1 MMAERAIARDAC
13 DALLEKSIRHCPEVA
28 RDISHQ
34 PGLQK
39 SETRGGAGRSRPA
52 EGQVSGGVAMLPV
65 QTCRQPSCF
74 HAKAAQA
81 PFVLDSAPGGML
93 YGAGLLW
100 PHPTFQLCPHPRGQL
115 YEEPSGETGAT
126 VAGDKHTPTVLVGN
140 SATQARTQRT
150 GAGYSVEDVRQQTHI
165 RPATLDSVCWSAAR
179 VCKGSGHKRA
189 AFGREYASTTSRP
202 PGAPLNVTVNVWAPL
217 TCTCVLKADAVQPH
231 LRVREHGG
239 RAMDGRVHR
248 RGSTVRTSMV
258 PVPERI
264 RKYAELG
271 QESTL
276 HSPKFLLTPR
286 CDILKQ
292 VKKRHDSKHNKQ
304 SRGPRQGVVPARCV
318 KCQCG
323 KSGVLGVPR
332 QSEGDLRRVKC
343 HRKKPLLCPWATGPV
358 LEPGAAFAQCVKC
371 HRGETSWWGMPRQ
384 SEGDLR
390 RVKCHRGKPLLCLW
404 VSGTVLG
411 PGAVLPQCVKC
422 HCGETFW
429 WGVPRQSEGDSR
441 CVKRHREK
449 SVLCPWA
456 TGPVLGSGA
465 VLAQCVKCH
474 CGETFWWG
482 VPRQSEGDSRC
493 VKCYREKSVLCP
505 WATGP
510 VLGSGAVLAQCVKC
524 HCGETFWWGVPRQ
537 SEGDS
542 RCVKCHR
549 GKSIL
554 CPWTTGPVLG
564 SGAVLAQCV
573 KCYWG
578 ETCWWEVPRQ
588 SESVVSLRCVSVSVR
603 VGISASVSISISM
616 IASVSVS
623 VRVRVSIGVSTI
635 VSVSTSA
642 SASRSVSV
650 SFSVSISDRV
660 CVHDKK
666 RVAGNG
672 ESPGLRGI
680 LVYGHEPDAEINA
693 QGGRDGHKKVR
704 I

>member
-1 MMAERAIARDAC
+1 MMAQGAGARGGRNDPLKTIPGARLKTAPSGWPELDSLERACWGGAKRSRSVDGQ
-13 DALLEKSIRHCPEVA
+13 V
-28 RDISHQ
+28 
-34 PGLQK
+34 
-39 SETRGGAGRSRPA
+39 RGGL
-52 EGQVSGGVAMLPV
+52 AMLPAEES
-65 QTCRQPSCF
+65 RQPGCF
-74 HAKAAQA
+74 LAQTVQA
-81 PFVLDSAPGGML
+81 PFVFDSAPGGML

-100 PHPTFQLCPHPRGQL
+100 PHPTFQLCPHPWGQL

-126 VAGDKHTPTVLVGN
+126 VAGDKHKPTVLVGN

-150 GAGYSVEDVRQQTHI
+150 GAGCSVEDVRQQTHT

-179 VCKGSGHKRA
+179 VCKGSGHKHA

-217 TCTCVLKADAVQPH
+217 TCTCVLKDDAVQPH
-231 LRVREHGG
+231 GG
-239 RAMDGRVHR
+239 CAMDGRVHR

-332 QSEGDLRRVKC
+332 QSEGDLRCVKC
-343 HRKKPLLCPWATGPV
+343 HREKPLLCPWATGPV
-358 LEPGAAFAQCVKC
+358 LEPSTAFAQCVKC
-371 HRGETSWWGMPRQ
+371 HRGETSWWGVPKQ

-422 HCGETFW
+422 HCEETFW
-429 WGVPRQSEGDSR
+429 WGV
-441 CVKRHREK
+441 H
-449 SVLCPWA
+449 
-456 TGPVLGSGA
+456 
-465 VLAQCVKCH
+465 
-474 CGETFWWG
+474 
-482 VPRQSEGDSRC
+482 
-493 VKCYREKSVLCP
+493 
-505 WATGP
+505 
-510 VLGSGAVLAQCVKC
+510 
-524 HCGETFWWGVPRQ
+524 RQ

-554 CPWTTGPVLG
+554 CPWSTGPVLG

-573 KCYWG
+573 KCHCG

-603 VGISASVSISISM
+603 VGISASVSISISI

-623 VRVRVSIGVSTI
+623 V
-635 VSVSTSA
+635 SVSA

-660 CVHDKK
+660 KE
-666 RVAGNG
+666 AGNKLHYTWLQH
-672 ESPGLRGI
+672 PI
-680 LVYGHEPDAEINA
+680 YGKQFELIFNVDSA
-693 QGGRDGHKKVR
+693 QGTSGSAGLKFVALAGWATPTGQAKGLPTASETSCEPVAAQNVSDEGERSQRRKQ
-704 I
+704 

>member
-39 SETRGGAGRSRPA
+39 SETRGGAGRSRLA

-81 PFVLDSAPGGML
+81 PFVFDSAPGGML

-179 VCKGSGHKRA
+179 ACKGSGHKRA

-202 PGAPLNVTVNVWAPL
+202 PGAPLNVTVN
-217 TCTCVLKADAVQPH
+217 
-231 LRVREHGG
+231 
-239 RAMDGRVHR
+239 
-248 RGSTVRTSMV
+248 
-258 PVPERI
+258 
-264 RKYAELG
+264 
-271 QESTL
+271 
-276 HSPKFLLTPR
+276 
-286 CDILKQ
+286 

-343 HRKKPLLCPWATGPV
+343 HREKPRLCPWATGPV
-358 LEPGAAFAQCVKC
+358 LEPGTAFAQCVKC
-371 HRGETSWWGMPRQ
+371 HRGETSWWGVPKQ

-429 WGVPRQSEGDSR
+429 WGVHRQR
-441 CVKRHREK
+441 
-449 SVLCPWA
+449 
-456 TGPVLGSGA
+456 
-465 VLAQCVKCH
+465 
-474 CGETFWWG
+474 
-482 VPRQSEGDSRC
+482 
-493 VKCYREKSVLCP
+493 
-505 WATGP
+505 
-510 VLGSGAVLAQCVKC
+510 
-524 HCGETFWWGVPRQ
+524 
-537 SEGDS
+537 EGDS

-554 CPWTTGPVLG
+554 CPWATGVVI
-564 SGAVLAQCV
+564 SGAFINFLLHNHSVIY
-573 KCYWG
+573 KIIIFFFRRSK
-578 ETCWWEVPRQ
+578 RQ
-588 SESVVSLRCVSVSVR
+588 RN
-603 VGISASVSISISM
+603 
-616 IASVSVS
+616 
-623 VRVRVSIGVSTI
+623 
-635 VSVSTSA
+635 
-642 SASRSVSV
+642 
-650 SFSVSISDRV
+650 F
-660 CVHDKK
+660 
-666 RVAGNG
+666 
-672 ESPGLRGI
+672 
-680 LVYGHEPDAEINA
+680 
-693 QGGRDGHKKVR
+693 
-704 I
+704 

>member
-1 MMAERAIARDAC
+1 
-13 DALLEKSIRHCPEVA
+13 V
-28 RDISHQ
+28 
-34 PGLQK
+34 
-39 SETRGGAGRSRPA
+39 
-52 EGQVSGGVAMLPV
+52 
-65 QTCRQPSCF
+65 
-74 HAKAAQA
+74 QA
-81 PFVLDSAPGGML
+81 PFVFGSAPRGWLTGGTL
-93 YGAGLLW
+93 ARE
-100 PHPTFQLCPHPRGQL
+100 HPTIQLCPHPWGQL

-150 GAGYSVEDVRQQTHI
+150 GAGYSVEDVRQQTHT

-179 VCKGSGHKRA
+179 VCKGSGHKHA

-217 TCTCVLKADAVQPH
+217 TCTCVLKDDAVQPH
-231 LRVREHGG
+231 GG
-239 RAMDGRVHR
+239 CAMDGRVHR

-332 QSEGDLRRVKC
+332 QSEGDLRCVKC
-343 HRKKPLLCPWATGPV
+343 HREKPLLCPWATGPV
-358 LEPGAAFAQCVKC
+358 LEPGTAFAQCVKC
-371 HRGETSWWGMPRQ
+371 HRGETSWWGVPRQ

-429 WGVPRQSEGDSR
+429 WGVPGQSEGDSR

-449 SVLCPWA
+449 SVLYPWA
-456 TGPVLGSGA
+456 T
-465 VLAQCVKCH
+465 
-474 CGETFWWG
+474 E
-482 VPRQSEGDSRC
+482 
-493 VKCYREKSVLCP
+493 
-505 WATGP
+505 P

-554 CPWTTGPVLG
+554 CPWATGPVLG
-564 SGAVLAQCV
+564 SGAVLSQCV
-573 KCYWG
+573 KCHCG

-603 VGISASVSISISM
+603 VGISASVSISISI

-623 VRVRVSIGVSTI
+623 VSVRVSIGVSTI

-680 LVYGHEPDAEINA
+680 LVYGHEPDAEIDA

>member
-1 MMAERAIARDAC
+1 MGPEGKTSFQPGAPASFPVGRLADFLRNGVGDLPVSLDRAAGLGWQRPPLMRERMGAGWNARDVRQRPH
-13 DALLEKSIRHCPEVA
+13 IRNA
-28 RDISHQ
+28 TLDS
-34 PGLQK
+34 LD
-39 SETRGGAGRSRPA
+39 RGGTERRVGSNLGRQQVASAREYSSKTGRPP
-52 EGQVSGGVAMLPV
+52 GAMLPV

-165 RPATLDSVCWSAAR
+165 RPATPLDSVCWSAAR

-239 RAMDGRVHR
+239 CAMDGRVHR

-449 SVLCPWA
+449 SVICPWA

-474 CGETFWWG
+474 CGETFRWG

-493 VKCYREKSVLCP
+493 VKCHLGKSILCP

-524 HCGETFWWGVPRQ
+524 H
-537 SEGDS
+537 
-542 RCVKCHR
+542 
-549 GKSIL
+549 
-554 CPWTTGPVLG
+554 
-564 SGAVLAQCV
+564 
-573 KCYWG
+573 WG

-603 VGISASVSISISM
+603 VGISASVSISISI

-623 VRVRVSIGVSTI
+623 VS
-635 VSVSTSA
+635 VSVS

-680 LVYGHEPDAEINA
+680 LVYGHEPDAEIDA

>member
-1 MMAERAIARDAC
+1 
-13 DALLEKSIRHCPEVA
+13 
-28 RDISHQ
+28 
-34 PGLQK
+34 
-39 SETRGGAGRSRPA
+39 
-52 EGQVSGGVAMLPV
+52 MLPV

-74 HAKAAQA
+74 RAKAAQA

-126 VAGDKHTPTVLVGN
+126 VAGDKHKPTVLVGN

-217 TCTCVLKADAVQPH
+217 TCTCVLKDDAVQPH
-231 LRVREHGG
+231 GG
-239 RAMDGRVHR
+239 CAMDGRVHR

-332 QSEGDLRRVKC
+332 QSEGDLRCVKC
-343 HRKKPLLCPWATGPV
+343 HREKPLLCPWATGPV
-358 LEPGAAFAQCVKC
+358 LEPGTAFAQCVKC
-371 HRGETSWWGMPRQ
+371 HRGETSWWGVPRQ

-429 WGVPRQSEGDSR
+429 WGVPGQSEGDSR
-441 CVKRHREK
+441 CVKRHRGK
-449 SVLCPWA
+449 SVLYPWA
-456 TGPVLGSGA
+456 TEPVLGSGA

-474 CGETFWWG
+474 C
-482 VPRQSEGDSRC
+482 
-493 VKCYREKSVLCP
+493 
-505 WATGP
+505 
-510 VLGSGAVLAQCVKC
+510 
-524 HCGETFWWGVPRQ
+524 
-537 SEGDS
+537 
-542 RCVKCHR
+542 
-549 GKSIL
+549 
-554 CPWTTGPVLG
+554 
-564 SGAVLAQCV
+564 
-573 KCYWG
+573 G

-603 VGISASVSISISM
+603 VGISASVSISISI

-623 VRVRVSIGVSTI
+623 VSVRVSIGVSTI

-642 SASRSVSV
+642 SASRSV
-650 SFSVSISDRV
+650 SVSISDRV

-680 LVYGHEPDAEINA
+680 LVYGHEPDAEIDA

-704 I
+704 Q

>member
-1 MMAERAIARDAC
+1 MCRREPCPGDRPRADSRCDETRAYKIDSYNLNVVQKNNIIMMAQGVIARGGRNDPLKKFPGARLKTVPNGWPELDSLERACWGGAKRSRSVDGQ
-13 DALLEKSIRHCPEVA
+13 V
-28 RDISHQ
+28 
-34 PGLQK
+34 
-39 SETRGGAGRSRPA
+39 RGGL
-52 EGQVSGGVAMLPV
+52 AMLPAEES
-65 QTCRQPSCF
+65 RQPGCF
-74 HAKAAQA
+74 QAQTVQA
-81 PFVLDSAPGGML
+81 PFVFDSAPRGWLTGGTL
-93 YGAGLLW
+93 ARE
-100 PHPTFQLCPHPRGQL
+100 HPTIQLRVYAQAQL
-115 YEEPSGETGAT
+115 LARPSRRVEAARVEPSGETGAT
-126 VAGDKHTPTVLVGN
+126 VAGDKHKPTVLVGN

-239 RAMDGRVHR
+239 CAMDGRVHR

-404 VSGTVLG
+404 V
-411 PGAVLPQCVKC
+411 
-422 HCGETFW
+422 
-429 WGVPRQSEGDSR
+429 
-441 CVKRHREK
+441 
-449 SVLCPWA
+449 
-456 TGPVLGSGA
+456 
-465 VLAQCVKCH
+465 
-474 CGETFWWG
+474 
-482 VPRQSEGDSRC
+482 
-493 VKCYREKSVLCP
+493 
-505 WATGP
+505 
-510 VLGSGAVLAQCVKC
+510 
-524 HCGETFWWGVPRQ
+524 
-537 SEGDS
+537 
-542 RCVKCHR
+542 
-549 GKSIL
+549 
-554 CPWTTGPVLG
+554 
-564 SGAVLAQCV
+564 
-573 KCYWG
+573 
-578 ETCWWEVPRQ
+578 
-588 SESVVSLRCVSVSVR
+588 
-603 VGISASVSISISM
+603 
-616 IASVSVS
+616 
-623 VRVRVSIGVSTI
+623 
-635 VSVSTSA
+635 
-642 SASRSVSV
+642 
-650 SFSVSISDRV
+650 
-660 CVHDKK
+660 
-666 RVAGNG
+666 
-672 ESPGLRGI
+672 
-680 LVYGHEPDAEINA
+680 
-693 QGGRDGHKKVR
+693 
-704 I
+704 

>member
-1 MMAERAIARDAC
+1 MRSVDGQ
-13 DALLEKSIRHCPEVA
+13 V
-28 RDISHQ
+28 
-34 PGLQK
+34 
-39 SETRGGAGRSRPA
+39 RGGL
-52 EGQVSGGVAMLPV
+52 AMLPAEES
-65 QTCRQPSCF
+65 RQPGCF
-74 HAKAAQA
+74 LAQTVQA
-81 PFVLDSAPGGML
+81 PFVFDSAPGGML

-100 PHPTFQLCPHPRGQL
+100 PHPTFQLCPHPWGQL

-126 VAGDKHTPTVLVGN
+126 VAGDKHKPTVLVGN

-150 GAGYSVEDVRQQTHI
+150 GAGYSVEDVRQQTHT

-179 VCKGSGHKRA
+179 VCKGSGHKHA

-217 TCTCVLKADAVQPH
+217 TCTCVLKDDAVQPH
-231 LRVREHGG
+231 GG
-239 RAMDGRVHR
+239 CAMDGRVHR

-332 QSEGDLRRVKC
+332 QSEGDLR
-343 HRKKPLLCPWATGPV
+343 
-358 LEPGAAFAQCVKC
+358 CVKC
-371 HRGETSWWGMPRQ
+371 HRE
-384 SEGDLR
+384 
-390 RVKCHRGKPLLCLW
+390 KPL
-404 VSGTVLG
+404 
-411 PGAVLPQCVKC
+411 
-422 HCGETFW
+422 
-429 WGVPRQSEGDSR
+429 
-441 CVKRHREK
+441 
-449 SVLCPWA
+449 LCPWA

-474 CGETFWWG
+474 C
-482 VPRQSEGDSRC
+482 
-493 VKCYREKSVLCP
+493 
-505 WATGP
+505 
-510 VLGSGAVLAQCVKC
+510 
-524 HCGETFWWGVPRQ
+524 
-537 SEGDS
+537 
-542 RCVKCHR
+542 
-549 GKSIL
+549 
-554 CPWTTGPVLG
+554 
-564 SGAVLAQCV
+564 
-573 KCYWG
+573 G

-603 VGISASVSISISM
+603 VGISASVSISISI

-623 VRVRVSIGVSTI
+623 VS
-635 VSVSTSA
+635 VSVS

-680 LVYGHEPDAEINA
+680 LVYGHETDAEIDA

>member
-1 MMAERAIARDAC
+1 
-13 DALLEKSIRHCPEVA
+13 
-28 RDISHQ
+28 
-34 PGLQK
+34 
-39 SETRGGAGRSRPA
+39 
-52 EGQVSGGVAMLPV
+52 
-65 QTCRQPSCF
+65 
-74 HAKAAQA
+74 
-81 PFVLDSAPGGML
+81 
-93 YGAGLLW
+93 
-100 PHPTFQLCPHPRGQL
+100 
-115 YEEPSGETGAT
+115 
-126 VAGDKHTPTVLVGN
+126 
-140 SATQARTQRT
+140 
-150 GAGYSVEDVRQQTHI
+150 
-165 RPATLDSVCWSAAR
+165 
-179 VCKGSGHKRA
+179 
-189 AFGREYASTTSRP
+189 
-202 PGAPLNVTVNVWAPL
+202 
-217 TCTCVLKADAVQPH
+217 
-231 LRVREHGG
+231 
-239 RAMDGRVHR
+239 
-248 RGSTVRTSMV
+248 
-258 PVPERI
+258 
-264 RKYAELG
+264 
-271 QESTL
+271 
-276 HSPKFLLTPR
+276 
-286 CDILKQ
+286 
-292 VKKRHDSKHNKQ
+292 
-304 SRGPRQGVVPARCV
+304 
-318 KCQCG
+318 
-323 KSGVLGVPR
+323 
-332 QSEGDLRRVKC
+332 VKC
-343 HRKKPLLCPWATGPV
+343 HREKPLLCPWATGPV

-474 CGETFWWG
+474 
-482 VPRQSEGDSRC
+482 
-493 VKCYREKSVLCP
+493 
-505 WATGP
+505 
-510 VLGSGAVLAQCVKC
+510 
-524 HCGETFWWGVPRQ
+524 
-537 SEGDS
+537 
-542 RCVKCHR
+542 
-549 GKSIL
+549 
-554 CPWTTGPVLG
+554 
-564 SGAVLAQCV
+564 
-573 KCYWG
+573 WG

-603 VGISASVSISISM
+603 VGISASVSISISI

-623 VRVRVSIGVSTI
+623 VS
-635 VSVSTSA
+635 VSVS

-680 LVYGHEPDAEINA
+680 LVYGHEPDAEIDA

>member
-1 MMAERAIARDAC
+1 
-13 DALLEKSIRHCPEVA
+13 
-28 RDISHQ
+28 
-34 PGLQK
+34 
-39 SETRGGAGRSRPA
+39 
-52 EGQVSGGVAMLPV
+52 
-65 QTCRQPSCF
+65 
-74 HAKAAQA
+74 
-81 PFVLDSAPGGML
+81 
-93 YGAGLLW
+93 
-100 PHPTFQLCPHPRGQL
+100 
-115 YEEPSGETGAT
+115 
-126 VAGDKHTPTVLVGN
+126 
-140 SATQARTQRT
+140 
-150 GAGYSVEDVRQQTHI
+150 
-165 RPATLDSVCWSAAR
+165 
-179 VCKGSGHKRA
+179 
-189 AFGREYASTTSRP
+189 
-202 PGAPLNVTVNVWAPL
+202 
-217 TCTCVLKADAVQPH
+217 
-231 LRVREHGG
+231 
-239 RAMDGRVHR
+239 
-248 RGSTVRTSMV
+248 
-258 PVPERI
+258 
-264 RKYAELG
+264 
-271 QESTL
+271 
-276 HSPKFLLTPR
+276 
-286 CDILKQ
+286 
-292 VKKRHDSKHNKQ
+292 
-304 SRGPRQGVVPARCV
+304 V

-493 VKCYREKSVLCP
+493 VKCHRGKSILCP

-524 HCGETFWWGVPRQ
+524 H
-537 SEGDS
+537 
-542 RCVKCHR
+542 
-549 GKSIL
+549 
-554 CPWTTGPVLG
+554 
-564 SGAVLAQCV
+564 
-573 KCYWG
+573 WG

-603 VGISASVSISISM
+603 VGISASVSISISI

-623 VRVRVSIGVSTI
+623 VS
-635 VSVSTSA
+635 VSVS

-680 LVYGHEPDAEINA
+680 LVYGHEPDAEIDA

>member
-1 MMAERAIARDAC
+1 MMAQGAGARGGRNDPLKTIPGARLKTAPSGWPELDSLERACWGGAKRSRSVDGQ
-13 DALLEKSIRHCPEVA
+13 V
-28 RDISHQ
+28 
-34 PGLQK
+34 
-39 SETRGGAGRSRPA
+39 RGGL
-52 EGQVSGGVAMLPV
+52 AMLPAEES
-65 QTCRQPSCF
+65 RQPGCF
-74 HAKAAQA
+74 LAQTVQA
-81 PFVLDSAPGGML
+81 PFVFDSAPGGML

-100 PHPTFQLCPHPRGQL
+100 PHPTFQLCPHPWGQL

-126 VAGDKHTPTVLVGN
+126 VAGDKHKPTVLVGN

-150 GAGYSVEDVRQQTHI
+150 GAGCSVEDVRQQTHT

-179 VCKGSGHKRA
+179 VCKGSGHKHA

-217 TCTCVLKADAVQPH
+217 TCTCVLKDDAVQPH
-231 LRVREHGG
+231 GG
-239 RAMDGRVHR
+239 CAMDGRVHR

-323 KSGVLGVPR
+323 KSGVLGVP
-332 QSEGDLRRVKC
+332 K
-343 HRKKPLLCPWATGPV
+343 
-358 LEPGAAFAQCVKC
+358 
-371 HRGETSWWGMPRQ
+371 Q

-422 HCGETFW
+422 HCEETFW
-429 WGVPRQSEGDSR
+429 WGV
-441 CVKRHREK
+441 H
-449 SVLCPWA
+449 
-456 TGPVLGSGA
+456 
-465 VLAQCVKCH
+465 
-474 CGETFWWG
+474 
-482 VPRQSEGDSRC
+482 
-493 VKCYREKSVLCP
+493 
-505 WATGP
+505 
-510 VLGSGAVLAQCVKC
+510 
-524 HCGETFWWGVPRQ
+524 RQ

-554 CPWTTGPVLG
+554 CPWSTGPVLG

-573 KCYWG
+573 KCHCG

-603 VGISASVSISISM
+603 VGISASVSISISI

-623 VRVRVSIGVSTI
+623 V
-635 VSVSTSA
+635 SVSA

-660 CVHDKK
+660 KE
-666 RVAGNG
+666 AGNKLHYTWLQH
-672 ESPGLRGI
+672 PI
-680 LVYGHEPDAEINA
+680 YGKQFELIFNVDSA
-693 QGGRDGHKKVR
+693 QGTSGSAGLKFVALAGWATPTGQAKGLPTASETSCEPVAAQNVSDEGERSQRRKQ
-704 I
+704 